1 MRDPRATDGP
11 TPRWRR
17 NRIVLLWL
25 GVALPWIVGCG
36 EIEYPDTESHPAVGH
51 RLSGLAL
58 EPLVGQ
64 GQPVT
69 LDSLKGK
76 IVLLNFWATWC
87 PPCRMELPHIA
98 QLQEKF
104 SATDDVEIL
113 PINCDDAGRGS
124 DQLSLEV
131 TAMLRDLNIN
141 LTTYEDLDF
150 VSRDAIMSLPDL
162 NDMAIPTTLVLDRQG
177 VVRYVW
183 VGYGPGLEHR
193 MEQAITDLLEGS
205 TAGER

>member
-1 MRDPRATDGP
+1 
-11 TPRWRR
+11 
-17 NRIVLLWL
+17 LWL
-25 GVALPWIVGCG
+25 GITLPWVAGCG
-36 EIEYPDTESHPAVGH
+36 EFGSSDLESHPAVG
-51 RLSGLAL
+51 RQLSGLAL
-58 EPLVGQ
+58 KPLVGQ

-69 LDSLKGK
+69 LDGLKGK
-76 IVLLNFWATWC
+76 VVLLNFWATWC

-98 QLQEKF
+98 QLQKKF
-104 SATDDVEIL
+104 SAMDDVQVL
-113 PINCDDAGRGS
+113 PINSDDASQGS

-131 TAMLRDLNIN
+131 TAMLRDLKIE
-141 LTTYEDLDF
+141 LTVYSDPYG
-150 VSRDAIMSLPDL
+150 VSRDAVMSLPGFD
-162 NDMAIPTTLVLDRQG
+162 DMAIPTTLVLDRQG

>member
-1 MRDPRATDGP
+1 MHDPRATDGP

-25 GVALPWIVGCG
+25 GVALPWIVGCRDLG
-36 EIEYPDTESHPAVGH
+36 SLDHENHPAVGRH
-51 RLSGLAL
+51 LSGLAL
-58 EPLVGQ
+58 EPLVDQ

-87 PPCRMELPHIA
+87 QPCRMELPHVA
-98 QLQEKF
+98 QLQKKF
-104 SATDDVEIL
+104 SERTDVAVL
-113 PINCDDAGRGS
+113 PIACGDIGQSS
-124 DQLSLEV
+124 DRLNLEV

-141 LTTYEDLDF
+141 LTTYEDSDF
-150 VSRDAIMSLPDL
+150 VSRNALLSLPDL

-193 MEQAITDLLEGS
+193 MEQAITDLLKSG
-205 TAGER
+205 TTGER